1 MPDRKDWWKVFAR
14 LIGNMGLADAFRRS
28 RADDLRGSPPPPIP
42 IVTDEA
48 QVMELLKREYGMV
61 VRGEADCCLALVR
74 CDDLQESDADAA
86 VVAAIAERYSR
97 NLRPYDGLCCFGSD
111 MHLIVLSHIKVEDAE
126 PVLQRLR
133 GVIDDKLLSLPDGDH
148 RAVTVSIGG
157 AMVDADLSIEENL
170 DRVGRALYAAKS
182 GGGNR
187 ACLRS
192 E

>member
-1 MPDRKDWWKVFAR
+1 MFAR
-14 LIGNMGLADAFRRS
+14 IFGNMGLADAFCRN

-42 IVTDEA
+42 IVTDKA

-61 VRGEADCCLALVR
+61 VRGEADCCLVLVR
-74 CDDLQESDADAA
+74 CDDLPDSDGDAD
-86 VVAAIAERYSR
+86 VVAAIGERYSR
-97 NLRPYDGLCCFGSD
+97 NLRPYDGLCCFGAD

-126 PVLQRLR
+126 AVLERLR
-133 GVIDDKLLSLPDGDH
+133 AAIEDKLLSLPDGRH
-148 RAVTVSIGG
+148 RAVTVSVGG
-157 AMVDADLSIEENL
+157 AMVDADRSIEENL